1 MTIEHDDIGKIGATS
16 GMGEAPRSWTIVSHD
31 YLATPAHNGAVVQ
44 PVFSDRGHVLR
55 NDHVA
60 GEYWHMV
67 LEVPE
72 SLAGAAP
79 GQFYQMLC
87 ESRSTAT
94 PAPFLRR
101 PMSIYLFDR
110 ERRRLEFLYKV
121 TGSGTA
127 ALAEHRCGDAVGLV
141 GPLGVGF
148 RLQDSWK
155 HILIVARGVGLA
167 TLAPLAE
174 AARERGIRS
183 TVILSAR
190 SPELLLSEDRFRRN
204 GAAVSLVVDTDHSSD
219 VESVERSIRGFHA
232 AAPFD
237 AFFTCGSNRL
247 LKLLKLLG
255 HDLKVGG
262 QVAIEQQMACGLGMC
277 FCCVRPIVRN
287 GRTEQLRVCHDG
299 PVFALEEV
307 ESW

>member
-1 MTIEHDDIGKIGATS
+1 MSSQQHLAERK
-16 GMGEAPRSWTIVSHD
+16 
-31 YLATPAHNGAVVQ
+31 LATASAP
-44 PVFSDRGHVLR
+44 PVFSDSGRVLR
-55 NDHVA
+55 NKHVA
-60 GEYWHMV
+60 GEYWHIE
-67 LEVPE
+67 LEVPQG
-72 SLAGAAP
+72 LASAAP

-87 ESRSTAT
+87 ESRAT
-94 PAPFLRR
+94 TGTLPFLRR

-110 ERRRLEFLYKV
+110 KQRRLEFLYKV
-121 TGSGTA
+121 TGIGTA
-127 ALAEHRCGDAVGLV
+127 ALTHYQCGDALRLL

-148 RLQDSWK
+148 RLEPGWK

-174 AARERGIRS
+174 AARGQGIAS

-190 SPELLLSEDRFRRN
+190 SPDLILSRDRFQAN
-204 GAAVSLVVDTDHSSD
+204 GAMVLAVVDSDRSSE
-219 VESVERSIRGFHA
+219 VANVERMIRRFHA
-232 AAPFD
+232 ENPFD

-247 LKLLKLLG
+247 LKLLKMLG
-255 HDLKVGG
+255 KDLRVSG

-277 FCCVRPIVRN
+277 FCCIRPIVRA
-287 GRTEQLRVCHDG
+287 GRIEQLRVCHDG

>member
-1 MTIEHDDIGKIGATS
+1 MRLIDDVAAREPDGGL
-16 GMGEAPRSWTIVSHD
+16 P
-31 YLATPAHNGAVVQ
+31 P
-44 PVFSDRGHVLR
+44 PVFSEHGRVLR

-60 GEYWHMV
+60 GEYWHME

-72 SLAGAAP
+72 GLAGAAP

-87 ESRSTAT
+87 EPRSKSE
-94 PAPFLRR
+94 PMPFLRR
-101 PMSIYLFDR
+101 PMSIYFFDR
-110 ERRRLEFLYKV
+110 QRRRLEFLYKIV
-121 TGSGTA
+121 GLGTS
-127 ALAEHRCGDAVGLV
+127 ALAQYRCGDLLGLV

-148 RLQDSWK
+148 HLQESWK

-174 AARERGIRS
+174 AAREQGIRS

-190 SPELLLSEDRFRRN
+190 SHDLLLSKDRFLKN
-204 GAAVSLVVDTDHSSD
+204 DATVSVVVDTDQSSD
-219 VESVERSIRGFHA
+219 VENVDRLIRDFHA
-232 AAPFD
+232 ADPFD

-247 LKLLKLLG
+247 LKLLKGLG
-255 HDLKVGG
+255 QELNVAG

-277 FCCVRPIVRN
+277 FCCIRPIERG
-287 GRTEQLRVCHDG
+287 GRIEQLRVCHDG

-307 ESW
+307 NSW